1 MKKNPGVQ
9 LHGLLFEDMMVLLQ
23 KQVWF
28 ASKVPS
34 ETPWLISQNPFLHQD
49 DKYLL
54 KYHSSPGLGGSESKI
69 TEGRFNPIT
78 KTNLILVRQ
87 SAVDKNTFF
96 LINTNVSQMLE
107 LTAPSSSECKAWVQ
121 YNGYFF
127 FRWYFFDYRSIES
140 YSTVKMRTDCVI

>member
-1 MKKNPGVQ
+1 
-9 LHGLLFEDMMVLLQ
+9 MVLLQ
-23 KQVWF
+23 KQVCIAQLELF
-28 ASKVPS
+28 RSKG
-34 ETPWLISQNPFLHQD
+34 LIFHISPPPKQD

-107 LTAPSSSECKAWVQ
+107 LTAPSSSECK
-121 YNGYFF
+121 
-127 FRWYFFDYRSIES
+127 
-140 YSTVKMRTDCVI
+140 T